1 MISADMYNYADIIS
15 TFSTQ
20 KFPINFTQQHYASLG
35 VTAGQTLAMNLTS
48 VCHTILINLMA

>member
-20 KFPINFTQQHYASLG
+20 KFPIIFTQQHYASIG
-35 VTAGQTLAMNLTS
+35 VTVGRTLAMNLTS